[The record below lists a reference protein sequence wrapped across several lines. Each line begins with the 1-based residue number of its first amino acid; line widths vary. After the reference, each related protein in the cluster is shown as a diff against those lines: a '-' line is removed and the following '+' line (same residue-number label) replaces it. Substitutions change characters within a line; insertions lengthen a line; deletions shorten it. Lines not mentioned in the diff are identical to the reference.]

1 MAIKCQ
7 LFQIG
12 YSTWE
17 STLTIESVYN
27 SHYTTYQCL
36 ASNDLGEDEFNISL
50 TTKSTP
56 EPPVNLEVSMK
67 DYKTVQLKVSADQDT
82 KSSGTSPTV
91 S

>member
-67 DYKTVQLKVSADQDT
+67 DYKTVQLKVSCDQDT